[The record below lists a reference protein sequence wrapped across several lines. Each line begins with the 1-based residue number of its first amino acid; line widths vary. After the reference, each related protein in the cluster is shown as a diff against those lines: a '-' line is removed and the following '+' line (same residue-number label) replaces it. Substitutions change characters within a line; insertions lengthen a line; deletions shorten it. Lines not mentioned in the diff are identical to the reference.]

1 MRKLIE
7 DMYDGEQGEL
17 FGISW
22 GINEG
27 FKRLSEKL
35 DDLIPFEGKV
45 PFGRSKNKKLEKFRV
60 AQNLAYD
67 LFNNGLINRKSHFRQ
82 FFGWTP
88 PSQTRHYQYSR
99 HDWKRFEESLEPVLT
114 TIIQEAALEQK
125 IS

>member
-1 MRKLIE
+1 MKKLFE
-7 DMYDGEQGEL
+7 DMYEGEQAEL
-17 FGISW
+17 FDNSW

-27 FKRLSEKL
+27 FKDLQEKL

-45 PFGRSKNKKLEKFRV
+45 SFSRSKNKKLEKFRV

-88 PSQTRHYQYSR
+88 PAQTRHYQYSR

>member
-1 MRKLIE
+1 MRKLLE
-7 DMYDGEQGEL
+7 DMYDGEQGDL

-22 GINEG
+22 GINEC
-27 FKRLSEKL
+27 FKSLSDKL
-35 DDLIPFEGKV
+35 DDLIAFEGKV

-88 PSQTRHYQYSR
+88 PAQTRHYQYSR

>member
-1 MRKLIE
+1 MRKLLE

-27 FKRLSEKL
+27 CKGLSEKL

>member
-1 MRKLIE
+1 MRNLLE

-17 FGISW
+17 CGISW

-27 FKRLSEKL
+27 FKGLSEKL

-99 HDWKRFEESLEPVLT
+99 HDWKRFEESLQPVLT